1 MKKILLSG
9 FAIAVL
15 MACNNPK
22 ATSTV
27 ENTSNESASNTQ
39 STATT
44 SAVNTTGAPVIKFE
58 KDVYNFGK
66 ITEGEKVSYDFS
78 FTNTGSTP
86 LIISNA
92 SATCG
97 CTVPEVPK
105 EPIAPGATANI
116 KVVFSSA
123 GKLGLQ
129 DKVVTVTANTI
140 PAQTQLHVIGEV
152 VKK

>member
-22 ATSTV
+22 ATTTV
-27 ENTSNESASNTQ
+27 ENTSNESASNTE
-39 STATT
+39 TVVA
-44 SAVNTTGAPVIKFE
+44 NTTGAPVIKFE

-123 GKLGLQ
+123 GKVGLQ

>member
-1 MKKILLSG
+1 MKRILLSG
-9 FAIAVL
+9 FALAVL

-22 ATSTV
+22 ATTTEESTTTTTDV
-27 ENTSNESASNTQ
+27 VAVSAENN
-39 STATT
+39 
-44 SAVNTTGAPVIKFE
+44 TGAPVIKFD
-58 KDVYNFGK
+58 KDIYDFGK

-78 FTNTGSTP
+78 FTNTGATP
-86 LIISNA
+86 LIISDA

-123 GKLGLQ
+123 GKVGLQ

-152 VKK
+152 IKK

>member
-9 FAIAVL
+9 FVL
-15 MACNNPK
+15 AALIACNNPK
-22 ATSTV
+22 ATTAEERTTTESTV
-27 ENTSNESASNTQ
+27 NTQ
-39 STATT
+39 TANT
-44 SAVNTTGAPVIKFE
+44 AVSTTGAPVIKFE
-58 KDVYNFGK
+58 KDVYDFGK
-66 ITEGEKVSYDFS
+66 ITEGEKVSYDFT
-78 FTNTGSTP
+78 FTNTGGTP
-86 LIISNA
+86 LIISDA

-105 EPIAPGATANI
+105 EPVAPGASAKI

-123 GKLGLQ
+123 GKVGLQ

-152 VKK
+152 VK

>member
-1 MKKILLSG
+1 MMKKIVLCGLA
-9 FAIAVL
+9 AIVL
-15 MACNNPK
+15 MACNNAK
-22 ATSTV
+22 TTTTEQKNTNNAVATPA
-27 ENTSNESASNTQ
+27 NTSK
-39 STATT
+39 
-44 SAVNTTGAPVIKFE
+44 NTTGAPVIKFE
-58 KDVYNFGK
+58 KDTYDFGK
-66 ITEGEKVSYDFS
+66 IVEGEKVSYNFS
-78 FTNTGSTP
+78 FTNTGGTP
-86 LIISNA
+86 LIISDA

-105 EPIAPGATANI
+105 EPIAPGETATI

-123 GKLGLQ
+123 GKVGLQ

>member
-1 MKKILLSG
+1 MKRILLSG

-22 ATSTV
+22 ATTTEES
-27 ENTSNESASNTQ
+27 NTTTDVVVASAESAN
-39 STATT
+39 
-44 SAVNTTGAPVIKFE
+44 GAPVIKFD
-58 KDVYNFGK
+58 KDVYDFGK

-78 FTNTGSTP
+78 FTNTGATP
-86 LIISNA
+86 LIISDA

-105 EPIAPGATANI
+105 EPIAPGAKANI

-123 GKLGLQ
+123 GKVGLQ

-152 VKK
+152 IKK

>member
-9 FAIAVL
+9 FAIVIL

-22 ATSTV
+22 TTTTKKS
-27 ENTSNESASNTQ
+27 TSNGAETVANV
-39 STATT
+39 A
-44 SAVNTTGAPVIKFE
+44 GAPVIKFD
-58 KDVYNFGK
+58 KDVYDFGK
-66 ITEGEKVSYDFS
+66 ITEGEKVSYDFT
-78 FTNTGSTP
+78 FTNRGSTP

-92 SATCG
+92 TATCG

-105 EPIAPGATANI
+105 EPVAPGATSKI

-123 GKLGLQ
+123 GKMGLQ

-140 PAQTQLHVIGEV
+140 PAQTQLHLIGEV
-152 VKK
+152 IK

>member
-1 MKKILLSG
+1 MNKIVLCGL
-9 FAIAVL
+9 AALVL
-15 MACNNPK
+15 MACNNAK
-22 ATSTV
+22 TTTTE
-27 ENTSNESASNTQ
+27 ENTTVTEV
-39 STATT
+39 STASTPE
-44 SAVNTTGAPVIKFE
+44 NNTGAPVIKFE
-58 KDVYNFGK
+58 KDVYDFGK

-78 FTNTGSTP
+78 FTNTGGTP
-86 LIISNA
+86 LIISDA

-105 EPIAPGATANI
+105 EPIAPGASATI

-123 GKLGLQ
+123 GKVGLQ

-152 VKK
+152 LKK